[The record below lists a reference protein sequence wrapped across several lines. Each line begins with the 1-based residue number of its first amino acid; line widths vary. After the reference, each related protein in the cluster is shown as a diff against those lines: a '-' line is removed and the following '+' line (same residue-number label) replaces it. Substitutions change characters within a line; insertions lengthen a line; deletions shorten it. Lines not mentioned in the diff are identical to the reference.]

1 MDGREHSFPEID
13 WVDRGFVGGYRID
26 GSTIVIFPDDSDL
39 IIYGKLLLEFD
50 DSGFLTRRRI
60 DLPTTTFGA
69 YEEHYERRIDP

>member
-1 MDGREHSFPEID
+1 M
-13 WVDRGFVGGYRID
+13 
-26 GSTIVIFPDDSDL
+26 IFPDDSDL